1 MNVTAEHLYPAIHKS
16 VLEIFMHH
24 VPKTLKQ
31 TSEGTF
37 SFCMETGLLLNGDV
51 KRKSALEG

>member
-1 MNVTAEHLYPAIHKS
+1 MNVTTEHLYPATHKS
-16 VLEIFMHH
+16 VLDIFTHD

-37 SFCMETGLLLNGDV
+37 SFCVETGFLLNGDV